1 MSADVLMERR
11 WDEPLSESTLFKVFG
26 ASSDCLAMH
35 RCEWQSSLLSTSG
48 HDLIC
53 HFRCPDAES
62 LRIAMHQ
69 AGSPRGRVWAGT
81 VHDAPDCGDAA
92 LAQANVLVTRSFDQP
107 VRFEDLQGLEDEAQ
121 DCLQMHRVRFV
132 RSFLSIDGRRM
143 LCLYRAPD
151 AESVRI
157 AQQRASMPLE
167 RVLAVRRYAP

>member
-1 MSADVLMERR
+1 MKAHVLIERR
-11 WDEPLSESTLFKVFG
+11 WNDPLSEAALWALFG
-26 ASSDCLAMH
+26 ASRDCLAVH
-35 RCEWQSSLLSTSG
+35 RCDWQGSLLSNDG
-48 HDLIC
+48 HELFC
-53 HFRCPDAES
+53 HFRCPEAES

-69 AGSPRGRVWAGT
+69 AGSPRGRIWPGS
-81 VHDAPDCGDAA
+81 VHDAPDCSDAA

-121 DCLQMHRVRFV
+121 DCLQLHRVRFV
-132 RSFLSIDGRRM
+132 RTFFSTDGKRM
-143 LCLYRAPD
+143 LCLYQAPD